1 MFDNVRDF
9 IARKT
14 TTEFADAIMFLIRP
28 IKTIKRVTDPG
39 YGVNQ

>member
-1 MFDNVRDF
+1 MFDNLRNY

-14 TTEFADAIMFLIRP
+14 TTEFADTVMFFIDP

-39 YGVNQ
+39 YI